1 MDKSLHD
8 EELTKSVIGAFYEVY
23 NTLRYGFTELTYA
36 KSMEI
41 ELRARGHGV
50 AREKSV
56 QVFYKTELASTHRVD
71 MIVDDR
77 LVVEV
82 KSTQSL
88 PVTAVRQL
96 YGYLR
101 ATELELGLLL
111 HFGPEP
117 KFYRQIVTNDQ
128 KPFNTD
134 QKPASQ

>member
-1 MDKSLHD
+1 MDNLRD
-8 EELTKSVIGAFYEVY
+8 EELTKSVIGAFFEVY
-23 NTLRYGFTELTYA
+23 NILRYGFTELTYA
-36 KSMEI
+36 RSMEI
-41 ELRARGHGV
+41 ELRTRGHRV

-56 QVFYKTELASTHRVD
+56 PVFYKTEVASTQRID

-82 KSTQSL
+82 KSTEKL
-88 PVTAVRQL
+88 PATALRQL

-128 KPFNTD
+128 RPFNTD
-134 QKPASQ
+134 QKPTNK

>member
-1 MDKSLHD
+1 
-8 EELTKSVIGAFYEVY
+8 
-23 NTLRYGFTELTYA
+23 
-36 KSMEI
+36 
-41 ELRARGHGV
+41 
-50 AREKSV
+50 
-56 QVFYKTELASTHRVD
+56 

-82 KSTQSL
+82 KSTPGL
-88 PVTAVRQL
+88 PPTAVRQL

-101 ATELELGLLL
+101 ATDLELGLLL

-134 QKPASQ
+134 QKTKHTTHQERTTP